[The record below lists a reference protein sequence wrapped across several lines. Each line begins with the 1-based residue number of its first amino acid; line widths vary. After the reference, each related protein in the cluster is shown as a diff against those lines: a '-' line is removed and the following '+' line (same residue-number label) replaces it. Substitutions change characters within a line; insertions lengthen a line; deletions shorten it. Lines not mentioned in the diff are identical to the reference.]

1 VDPRKELTMTTQ
13 TVERA
18 PSTWSPDYWLR
29 HCEGFR
35 VVGLGGRIGFVEVVL
50 DDEDG
55 NPQELGV
62 VGGLF
67 GTRAAFV
74 RVADVAAI
82 DARAERITLRPGA
95 RVRA

>member
-1 VDPRKELTMTTQ
+1 MPTLE
-13 TVERA
+13 VERA
-18 PSTWSPDYWLR
+18 PSTWSSDYWLR

-35 VVGLGGRIGFVEVVL
+35 VVGPEGRLGLVEVVL
-50 DDEDG
+50 DDEEG
-55 NPQELGV
+55 NPEELGV

-82 DARAERITLRPGA
+82 DARAERIRLRPGA
-95 RVRA
+95 RMRA

>member
-1 VDPRKELTMTTQ
+1 MTKQ
-13 TVERA
+13 EVERA

-35 VVGLGGRIGFVEVVL
+35 VAAPGGRIGIVEAVL
-50 DDEDG
+50 HDEEG
-55 NPQELGV
+55 NPAELGV

-67 GTRAAFV
+67 GTRVAFV
-74 RVADVAAI
+74 RVADIAAI

-95 RVRA
+95 RIHA

>member
-1 VDPRKELTMTTQ
+1 VPTLE
-13 TVERA
+13 VERA
-18 PSTWSPDYWLR
+18 PSTWSSDYWLR

-35 VVGLGGRIGFVEVVL
+35 VVGPEGRLGLVEVVL
-50 DDEDG
+50 DDEEG
-55 NPQELGV
+55 NPEELGV

-82 DARAERITLRPGA
+82 DARAERIRLRPGA
-95 RVRA
+95 RMRA